1 MALLN
6 SMSVQRENRISM
18 LQKRLSTSITI
29 TLQLGTTSQ
38 MLRNTEK
45 GTVGI
50 ILPSD
55 ILHQSLISEK
65 LMSHNILPDYLAS
78 EHFSQDRKAR
88 DNPLLWYTPSL
99 FDSRQVPTHS
109 VQPKRMVHFQSQKER
124 SEKEDQR
131 ENWIAHWWPEG
142 SGSQPP

>member
-1 MALLN
+1 
-6 SMSVQRENRISM
+6 MSVQRKNRISM

-29 TLQLGTTSQ
+29 TLQIGMTSQ
-38 MLRNTEK
+38 ALRNTEK

-55 ILHQSLISEK
+55 TLHQSLIIEK
-65 LMSHNILPDYLAS
+65 LMSHTILPDNLAT

-88 DNPLLWYTPSL
+88 DNPRLWYTPSL
-99 FDSRQVPTHS
+99 FDSRQVPTRC
-109 VQPKRMVHFQSQKER
+109 VQPKRMVHFQAPNPQSQKER
-124 SEKEDQR
+124 SEKEEQR